1 MIEHWTGKLAGAT
14 AALAMLLNGCAGP
27 GDKPESMPEPPVQER
42 EGEVPDEGRPAAQR
56 PGSGAV
62 LALRQDAERQSSV
75 GRLDRAAALLE
86 RALRIEPRDA
96 ELWHRLA
103 RIRLQQERLHLAESL
118 ALKSNSL
125 AGADRALQARN
136 WRLIAHARRAAG
148 DVEGAG
154 HAERRASELNP

>member
-1 MIEHWTGKLAGAT
+1 MINRLDPLLVA
-14 AALAMLLNGCAGP
+14 AALAALLNGCAGP
-27 GDKPESMPEPPVQER
+27 GERPAPVQESEVQRR
-42 EGEVPDEGRPAAQR
+42 ETAADEGKPAAER

-86 RALRIEPRDA
+86 RALRIEPRNA
-96 ELWHRLA
+96 GLWHRLA
-103 RIRLQQERLHLAESL
+103 RVRLQQERLHLAESL

-125 AGADRALQARN
+125 AGGDPALQGQN
-136 WRLIAHARRAAG
+136 WRLIARARRAAG

-154 HAERRASELNP
+154 RAERRAGELSP